1 MITIHNNELLFR
13 PACSEELYIFDDP
26 FETIND
32 WLDATIMCLKQEC
45 PFVLSGSYFGEFTTE
60 TSDFTIGGEQGEALT
75 YQNVFDFCKEL
86 YDEVFKIRGKLVGL
100 FCQSIG
106 CTDKEEFDEIYQKFN
121 KKLDEFKKILDK
133 FKIPQGLDMQYGF
146 KQSMPSYIY

>member
-32 WLDATIMCLKQEC
+32 WLDATIKGLQQEC

-60 TSDFTIGGEQGEALT
+60 MSDYTVGGKKAEAWT
-75 YQNVFDFCKEL
+75 YQDVYNFCKEL
-86 YDEVFKIRGKLVGL
+86 YDEVFKIRIKLVGL

-121 KKLDEFKKILDK
+121 KKLDKFKEILGE
-133 FKIPQGLDMQYGF
+133 FKIPQGIDMQYGF
-146 KQSMPSYIY
+146 K